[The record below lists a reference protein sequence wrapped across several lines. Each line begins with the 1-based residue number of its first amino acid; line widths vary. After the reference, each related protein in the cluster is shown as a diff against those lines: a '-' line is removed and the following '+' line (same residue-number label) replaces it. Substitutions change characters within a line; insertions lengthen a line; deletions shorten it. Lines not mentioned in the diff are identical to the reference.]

1 MPDTTQ
7 YVHYDVFDATASR
20 KVQGPKRG
28 PVARPTNRVDSLK
41 VIKHLRTISAVAH
54 ICGRCVSDEAR
65 ESRNDYPASVCRVIR
80 AILHV
85 SFKTDTQ
92 KLWIYS
98 RCTDKIHYLPLQLQ
112 YIHNYCGIWGKF
124 RHSTFSRRCA
134 RNSIHPCNT
143 SYWLNRRPANKTCI
157 CRPNQ

>member
-20 KVQGPKRG
+20 KAQGPKRG
-28 PVARPTNRVDSLK
+28 PVARPTNRVDSLI

-80 AILHV
+80 SILHV

-98 RCTDKIHYLPLQLQ
+98 RCTARYATYPYNYSTYTSIVVSGVSFVTPPSAEGVQETQSILATPL
-112 YIHNYCGIWGKF
+112 IG
-124 RHSTFSRRCA
+124 
-134 RNSIHPCNT
+134 
-143 SYWLNRRPANKTCI
+143 
-157 CRPNQ
+157 